1 MTLLKIY
8 ISEYQSIFCV
18 IIHTDTEKINAL
30 FLQEIG
36 LVLFYCFP
44 LLNTAKNTHM
54 VFLPLSEAQ
63 SMLETVGRGLV
74 IVKLCHH
81 LILTEIS
88 TKQFHSSL
96 QCSSGFIIKSTMH
109 LAHNDF
115 CC

>member
-1 MTLLKIY
+1 MHY
-8 ISEYQSIFCV
+8 
-18 IIHTDTEKINAL
+18 

-81 LILTEIS
+81 LILTLLRFLPNNF
-88 TKQFHSSL
+88 THLSSA
-96 QCSSGFIIKSTMH
+96 QVVSS
-109 LAHNDF
+109 
-115 CC
+115 